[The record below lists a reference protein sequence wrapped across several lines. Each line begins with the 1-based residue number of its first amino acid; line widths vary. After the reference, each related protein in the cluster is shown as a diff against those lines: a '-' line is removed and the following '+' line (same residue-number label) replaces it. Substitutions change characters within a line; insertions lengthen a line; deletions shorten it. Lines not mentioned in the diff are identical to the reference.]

1 MEDSK
6 MVLFQEKSIRLVWH
20 EEQWYYSIVD
30 VIRILTNSV
39 APQKYWTKLKKRLKD
54 EGFFEYTT
62 ESSQLESLK
71 MQASDGKMYK
81 TDAASRQTIFRIVM
95 SVQSPN
101 AEPFRVWLAQLGNER
116 MEEIENPELAVE
128 RARELYKAKGYPDEW
143 IESRLK
149 SIDIRKQLTDE
160 WKGRGVEEGK
170 EYAILTAQIAKNTF
184 GVTPTE
190 HKGIKGLERQNL
202 RDHMTNMEL
211 IFSMLGEEATRMI
224 AVKDDAQ
231 GFNENH
237 DVAVRGGGLAG
248 DARRNFEEKE
258 GLKVVSSQ
266 NFINQIKESEGQ
278 KSIADNENE
287 PN

>member
-1 MEDSK
+1 MEDNK
-6 MVLFQEKSIRLVWH
+6 MVLFQEKSIRRVWY

-30 VIRILTNSV
+30 IIGILTISV

-62 ESSQLESLK
+62 ESSQLKSLK
-71 MQASDGKMYK
+71 MQAADGKMYK

-116 MEEIENPELAVE
+116 MEEVENPELAVE
-128 RARELYKAKGYPDEW
+128 RVRELYKAKGYPDEW

-184 GVTPTE
+184 GVTPIE
-190 HKGIKGLERQNL
+190 HKAIKGLERQNL

-237 DVAVRGGGLAG
+237 DAAERGGGLAG

-266 NFINQIKESEGQ
+266 NFLHQIKDSEEP
-278 KSIADNENE
+278 KNIENKENE
-287 PN
+287 QN

>member
-6 MVLFQEKSIRLVWH
+6 MVLFQEKSIRRVWH
-20 EEQWYYSIVD
+20 DEQWYYSIVD
-30 VIRILTNSV
+30 IIAILTISK

-62 ESSQLESLK
+62 ESSELKSLK
-71 MQASDGKMYK
+71 MQAADGKMYM

-116 MEEIENPELAVE
+116 MEEIENPEIAVE
-128 RARELYKAKGYPDEW
+128 RVRELYRAKGYPDEW

-149 SIDIRKQLTDE
+149 SIDIRKQLTEE
-160 WKGRGVEEGK
+160 WKGRGVKEGQ

-190 HKGIKGLERQNL
+190 HKEIKGLERQNL

-211 IFSMLGEEATRMI
+211 IFSMLGEEATRML

-237 DVAVRGGGLAG
+237 DVAVRGGNLAG
-248 DARRNFEEKE
+248 DARRNFEAKE

-266 NFINQIKESEGQ
+266 NFLDQIKNTEEQ
-278 KSIADNENE
+278 KKIDLDSNE
-287 PN
+287 